1 MQAAARR
8 GGMLDR
14 KLVVRHAHFG
24 ELRILLQ
31 QGEEARV
38 ECCPDHALV
47 VYLVTRVATSGCIRV
62 DAYRQDLVQQR
73 DV

>member
-1 MQAAARR
+1 
-8 GGMLDR
+8 MLDR

-24 ELRILLQ
+24 EPRILLE

-38 ECCPDHALV
+38 ECSPDHALV
-47 VYLVTRVATSGCIRV
+47 VYLVTRVATSGCRR
-62 DAYRQDLVQQR
+62 AAASRQDLVQQR